1 MNADQTLLKFIHKN
15 AAMGVGTIPHA
26 LALPQ
31 SRAMERALSDQ
42 LREYRAIAAR
52 SQAYA
57 RSHGEYLKGPGTA
70 ALAMSGAML
79 RAQAAADPSTTK
91 LAEMMI
97 RGSTMGTVQMT
108 RRLHQLSGRADG
120 ELVNLGQQ
128 LLKAEEQ
135 NIQQMKRFL

>member
-1 MNADQTLLKFIHKN
+1 MNADQTLLNFIHKN

-57 RSHGEYLKGPGTA
+57 RSLGEHLKGPGTA
-70 ALAMSGAML
+70 ALAMSGTML

>member
-1 MNADQTLLKFIHKN
+1 
-15 AAMGVGTIPHA
+15 
-26 LALPQ
+26 
-31 SRAMERALSDQ
+31 
-42 LREYRAIAAR
+42 
-52 SQAYA
+52 
-57 RSHGEYLKGPGTA
+57 
-70 ALAMSGAML
+70 ML

-120 ELVNLGQQ
+120 ELVDLGQQ